1 MKISRYCW
9 GVDHGTAAICLAIY
23 GMVLSVIGAIGG
35 VTLFALPFLHLL
47 VGWKDITDEEAKMF
61 LYIYCGL
68 AVWLLLFAVGWFIF
82 SYLLYK
88 KHSTNDVK
96 GVEKI
101 IKVGLLGLL

>member
-1 MKISRYCW
+1 ME
-9 GVDHGTAAICLAIY
+9 HGTAADCLAVY
-23 GMVLSVIGAIGG
+23 GMLMSVIGAIGG
-35 VTLFALPFLHLL
+35 VILFALLFLFKSSFYLL
-47 VGWKDITDEEAKMF
+47 LGWTDITDEEVKMM
-61 LYIYCGL
+61 LYVYCGL
-68 AVWLLLFAVGWFIF
+68 AAWLLLFAVGWFIF